1 MVKIKFAT
9 PADHKNW
16 ESDFLTITE
25 KVRARLLSLNEQY
38 NLVIRETET
47 EKIIL
52 LNLSLA
58 FLPKK
63 DITIPHQI
71 AVHDPS

>member
-1 MVKIKFAT
+1 MVKIKFAI

-16 ESDFLTITE
+16 EPDFLTITQ

-38 NLVIRETET
+38 NIVIRETET

-58 FLPKK
+58 FLPKQ